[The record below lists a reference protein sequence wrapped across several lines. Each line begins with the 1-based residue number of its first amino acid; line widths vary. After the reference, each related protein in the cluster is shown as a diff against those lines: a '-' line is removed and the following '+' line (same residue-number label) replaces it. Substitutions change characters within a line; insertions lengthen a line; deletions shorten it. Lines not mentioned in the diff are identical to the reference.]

1 MKATNIARN
10 MVTQWGMSER
20 LGPRTFGNKQEL
32 VFLGREIGEQRNYSE
47 KVAEEIDEE
56 VRRLVDHAYQT
67 ARNLL
72 IENRDRLD
80 KLVKVLL
87 DKETIEG
94 DDLKRVLDGLDIE
107 EPPAPTQRRP
117 EPDEETAGRTRR
129 ARRARSRRSARPDW
143 HGDPNRTSRWNTA
156 IPIAEQLAKT
166 DSTKGSPSRE
176 PFSFAYEIS
185 LASVASGQGER
196 MELFRFSGRGHGLRP
211 PSRS

>member
-94 DDLKRVLDGLDIE
+94 DDLQRVLDGFDID
-107 EPPAPTQRRP
+107 EPPAPDAATP
-117 EPDEETAGRTRR
+117 ISPDDGTEEA
-129 ARRARSRRSARPDW
+129 PDAAPGPQPKIGPPGLAW
-143 HGDPNRTSRWNTA
+143 GSQSNITLDSGDADR
-156 IPIAEQLAKT
+156 
-166 DSTKGSPSRE
+166 
-176 PFSFAYEIS
+176 
-185 LASVASGQGER
+185 
-196 MELFRFSGRGHGLRP
+196 
-211 PSRS
+211 